1 MQHRLETVE
10 QKAHIQTYLTGEYR
24 FRLPGNVEENLYRVS
39 QEALNLLIKNSQATE
54 VKVQLAS
61 DYDSIVVEI
70 SYNGVG
76 LDQIGENAI
85 ADLREKVEA
94 IGGKLIIDSSPDKR
108 TTLLI
113 KV

>member
-1 MQHRLETVE
+1 M
-10 QKAHIQTYLTGEYR
+10 
-24 FRLPGNVEENLYRVS
+24 EENLYRVS
-39 QEALNLLIKNSQATE
+39 QEALNLLIQNSQATE

-76 LDQIGENAI
+76 LDQIGENAV